1 MFTVQL
7 DKERHAKVTRKA
19 LSLFQEKT
27 GKDIL
32 NLKEG
37 QVLDLADVEI
47 LLWLCLLKEDPAL
60 TLEQV
65 QDEVELH
72 HLKQFTS
79 YILEGKQE
87 VNPT

>member
-1 MFTVQL
+1 MFIVKL

-19 LSLFQEKT
+19 LSMFQEKT

-37 QVLDLADVEI
+37 EALDLADVEK

-72 HLKQFTS
+72 QLKQFTN
-79 YILEGKQE
+79 YILEGKQSA
-87 VNPT
+87 NPT

>member
-1 MFTVQL
+1 MFIVKL

-19 LSLFQEKT
+19 LSRFQEKT

-37 QVLDLADVEI
+37 QALDLADVET
-47 LLWLCLLKEDPAL
+47 LLWLCLLKEESTL

-72 HLKQFTS
+72 QLKQFTN
-79 YILEGKQE
+79 YILEGKQSA
-87 VNPT
+87 NPT

>member
-1 MFTVQL
+1 MFIVKL

-19 LSLFQEKT
+19 LSMFQEKT

-37 QVLDLADVEI
+37 AALDLGDVET
-47 LLWLCLLKEDPAL
+47 LLWLCLLKEDPSL

-72 HLKQFTS
+72 QLKQFTN
-79 YILEGKQE
+79 YILEGKQSA
-87 VNPT
+87 NPT